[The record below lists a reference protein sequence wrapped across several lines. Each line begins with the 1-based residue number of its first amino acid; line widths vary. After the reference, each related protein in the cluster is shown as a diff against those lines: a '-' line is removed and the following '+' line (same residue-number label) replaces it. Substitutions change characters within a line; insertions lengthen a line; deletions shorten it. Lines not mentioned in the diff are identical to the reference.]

1 MIIQVHRDRRLS
13 DIYRVNDMPSNPS
26 LWQVIKSVAASAIG
40 VQSSKNY
47 EQDFATSNPLPFII
61 VGVIFVICFIAA
73 LVVWVNY
80 MLA

>member
-1 MIIQVHRDRRLS
+1 MSRKA
-13 DIYRVNDMPSNPS
+13 S

-61 VGVIFVICFIAA
+61 VGIIFVLSFIAT
-73 LVVWVNY
+73 LVLWVNY

>member
-1 MIIQVHRDRRLS
+1 
-13 DIYRVNDMPSNPS
+13 MPSNPS

-61 VGVIFVICFIAA
+61 VGVIFVICFIVYNNFVINDI
-73 LVVWVNY
+73 LSYSNIIKKSLY
-80 MLA
+80 YFLDED